1 MDVESAL
8 KYIDKQIIKDGEK
21 YLRESVRFNIVQL
34 QSCNGLTSC
43 PFSKADCEFE
53 FFKDE
58 KGKRFISF
66 AQLFKRGMTFLDEI
80 VNVGKGK
87 LEGPAKNAILCLGEF
102 FKTKKN
108 DEKSLNF
115 VFKKRK
121 SGTFKASETG
131 ITVALAEHLLKK
143 LAPGGSYKVDANSH
157 DQNPCLCGCNVKPNF
172 SSTGMGAN
180 SVWHGFID
188 IVFTSPYQSTPES
201 ASDDVPAIAKALE
214 GEEELFESLDESKDF
229 EESPKMI
236 TEVKKNVS
244 DVVLKQAL
252 AQTIVFSLIQRKRHP
267 DRSNHMTPN
276 IVISPKKFK
285 IMLYDAENDIFLVS
299 DYINLF
305 NGDSLSNNAVIVLWM
320 VLHNRM
326 FCTGFNNVNTDIVS
340 SLVSNFKNLVA
351 CKLETYSNLSEC
363 FVPKFHPKKNP
374 SLNDSARGCEI
385 DLHNSVAMIDR
396 IKLDDEKPDA

>member
-1 MDVESAL
+1 
-8 KYIDKQIIKDGEK
+8 
-21 YLRESVRFNIVQL
+21 
-34 QSCNGLTSC
+34 
-43 PFSKADCEFE
+43 
-53 FFKDE
+53 
-58 KGKRFISF
+58 
-66 AQLFKRGMTFLDEI
+66 
-80 VNVGKGK
+80 
-87 LEGPAKNAILCLGEF
+87 
-102 FKTKKN
+102 
-108 DEKSLNF
+108 
-115 VFKKRK
+115 
-121 SGTFKASETG
+121 
-131 ITVALAEHLLKK
+131 
-143 LAPGGSYKVDANSH
+143 
-157 DQNPCLCGCNVKPNF
+157 
-172 SSTGMGAN
+172 
-180 SVWHGFID
+180 
-188 IVFTSPYQSTPES
+188 
-201 ASDDVPAIAKALE
+201 
-214 GEEELFESLDESKDF
+214 
-229 EESPKMI
+229 MI
-236 TEVKKNVS
+236 TEVKKKVS

-396 IKLDDEKPDA
+396 IKLDDEKPDAWSILWVLRFLFCTNCPTLLFLSLLKRSSDWCLNCSHNKKW